1 VVLCGIG
8 ILVFFGDVLVSDI
21 SLCLSVSRSL
31 GLSVSRSLG
40 LSVSRSLGLSVSRS
54 LGLSVSRSLGLSVSL
69 SEGPTTHHIASMK
82 SLYQR
87 FALKAK
93 MIRTVP
99 LFLRASTQS
108 SLYIIYYNVTSRAS
122 ATSAP
127 SRGGP
132 C

>member
-1 VVLCGIG
+1 V
-8 ILVFFGDVLVSDI
+8 VLVSWC
-21 SLCLSVSRSL
+21 SLVMSWCPTSLSVSLSL